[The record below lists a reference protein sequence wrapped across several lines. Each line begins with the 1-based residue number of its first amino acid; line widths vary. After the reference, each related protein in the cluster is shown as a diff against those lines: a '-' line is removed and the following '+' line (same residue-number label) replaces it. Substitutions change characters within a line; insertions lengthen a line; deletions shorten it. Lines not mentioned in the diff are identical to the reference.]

1 MFTALKANRGKQEGK
16 KKMSHTLTCAGKHV
30 YTQPSNC
37 VGRVCKWPDTYIKH
51 IRTQA
56 WVTMSMYHTHT

>member
-30 YTQPSNC
+30 PLTVWGEFANGLTP
-37 VGRVCKWPDTYIKH
+37 T
-51 IRTQA
+51 
-56 WVTMSMYHTHT
+56 